1 MNRSI
6 IADMN
11 YNSRTTPR
19 RVEKRQEIYGN
30 SKYNMGSR
38 VPTKQKAQ
46 NLTHLA
52 KSFQKEC
59 GRPEEMDD
67 NQELELQDDQS
78 QKQLKWTT
86 KMKVTLIQIDK
97 KERAKEDA
105 S

>member
-11 YNSRTTPR
+11 YNCRATPR
-19 RVEKRQEIYGN
+19 GVEKRQEIYGN

-46 NLTHLA
+46 NLTHHA
-52 KSFQKEC
+52 KRFQKGCE
-59 GRPEEMDD
+59 RPEEMDN

-86 KMKVTLIQIDK
+86 EMKVALIQIDK
-97 KERAKEDA
+97 KERVKEDA
-105 S
+105 